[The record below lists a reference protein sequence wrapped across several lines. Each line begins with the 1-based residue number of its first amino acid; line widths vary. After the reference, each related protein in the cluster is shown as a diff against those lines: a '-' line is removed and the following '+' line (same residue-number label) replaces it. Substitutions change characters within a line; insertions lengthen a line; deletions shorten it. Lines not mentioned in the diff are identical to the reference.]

1 MYTKTEIKSVQR
13 MWPSKYKWKSEHWI
27 IQILWLAR
35 LARMSFG
42 VRAILFM
49 EFLFYIIGV

>member
-1 MYTKTEIKSVQR
+1 MYTKTEINSVQR
-13 MWPSKYKWKSEHWI
+13 MWPSKYKWKSEHLI

-35 LARMSFG
+35 LARMSFR